1 MEESQIKEMIKPIM
15 QNMLLDVTKN
25 QPKNPALYM
34 INWLQKQGGYTSNGK
49 KI

>member
-25 QPKNPALYM
+25 QPKNPVNYKP
-34 INWLQKQGGYTSNGK
+34 N
-49 KI
+49 